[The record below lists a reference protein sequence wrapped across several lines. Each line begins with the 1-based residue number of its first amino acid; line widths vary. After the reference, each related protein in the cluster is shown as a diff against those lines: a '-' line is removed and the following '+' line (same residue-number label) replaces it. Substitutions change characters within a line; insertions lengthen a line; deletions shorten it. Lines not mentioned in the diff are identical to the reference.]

1 MIASPPTTD
10 GEIMSKQQLVSAYL
24 HGDLGRRQFVRG
36 LVALGVSLTAAL
48 GYAEMNAPAAHASGP
63 QSCAKIPVTSPGYAE
78 GCGA

>member
-10 GEIMSKQQLVSAYL
+10 GEMMSKEQLVSAYL

-36 LVALGVSLTAAL
+36 LVAVGISLTAAL
-48 GYAEMNAPAAHASGP
+48 GYAEMNAPAAHAYGK
-63 QSCAKIPVTSPGYAE
+63 SCAKIPVTSPGYAE